1 MIGRVRRGGGP
12 ENAMEHGKEDFSVY
26 HRGELREALIM
37 LEGNDG
43 GFELLGH
50 GSAERA
56 GAALEWA
63 AVRSSGSDAEYLLV
77 HDREHRPGT
86 ATCWH
91 LADPTEEA
99 AVRRARLGS

>member
-1 MIGRVRRGGGP
+1 
-12 ENAMEHGKEDFSVY
+12 MEHGREDFSVY

-50 GSAERA
+50 GSVKV
-56 GAALEWA
+56 GGDALEWA
-63 AVRSSGSDAEYLLV
+63 SVRSSSSDAEYLLI
-77 HDREHRPGT
+77 HDREHRAGA

-91 LADPTEEA
+91 LADSGETA
-99 AVRRARLGS
+99 AVRGSLFRT